1 MSNGC
6 KSPTSPDSGNRIARE
21 TRVSIARWNLK
32 EVSGKHLPR
41 RTET

>member
-6 KSPTSPDSGNRIARE
+6 KSPTSPDSENRIARE

-32 EVSGKHLPR
+32 EVSGKHLV
-41 RTET
+41 